1 MKPLLTAL
9 LIGIFFLTACGGT
22 PLQTQTAPASVSNNL
37 TSTPSP
43 TPTRT
48 LIPSATPTASVTPLP
63 TIPTFTPTF
72 DVSTIVT
79 VTPAPKAEC
88 PKENPSLMPSF
99 PIRTDENYFLE
110 NSAEILQYLNDGGE
124 LKKAVERLKKTAPSY
139 SPPIIEDVTGD
150 KIPELVFVDYAVEPK
165 LHVFSCA
172 DGQYRNI
179 SPDISDDL
187 TGYSTAI
194 QAMVNDPNQNGITDI
209 LLITSCSRAL
219 GCTSLFILEWNGSE
233 FTNLTEPREIYVGGA
248 DIKVQDVNNDGILEI
263 IIEEGRGGDYE
274 YFMGFPRRVSTHI
287 YMWNGNKYALQNI
300 RYAEPEYQFQ
310 AIQDADQY
318 VLLKN
323 YDLSLNLYEMAIT
336 DNNLLPYSRE
346 LSKHMEWLFWNPMSI
361 ASATEPAPDST
372 EYPRLAAYA
381 YYRIMLLHLV
391 QGQEAEAS
399 TTYNTLQ
406 QKFGNDPYARPYAE
420 MATAFW
426 EAYHSMQRMYDGCAA
441 AIQYAVEHPEILTPL
456 GSNYHGS
463 QARIYK
469 PEDVCPFR

>member
-1 MKPLLTAL
+1 MKPLLTGL

-48 LIPSATPTASVTPLP
+48 LIPSATPTASITPLP

-72 DVSTIVT
+72 DVSTVVT

-88 PKENPSLMPSF
+88 PKQNPSLKLSFSFNDPNIKPEEKILEFLNNGGSTKTILGALPSF
-99 PIRTDENYFLE
+99 YYPHDVRLE
-110 NSAEILQYLNDGGE
+110 DI
-124 LKKAVERLKKTAPSY
+124 
-139 SPPIIEDVTGD
+139 TGD
-150 KIPELVFVDYAVEPK
+150 GIPELMYVHNSGFRKFYIFTCSGGKYTLFTGNAESIFIEFYGVFDMNSNGLPELIVITR
-165 LHVFSCA
+165 SCT
-172 DGQYRNI
+172 GGGCYR
-179 SPDISDDL
+179 
-187 TGYSTAI
+187 YY
-194 QAMVNDPNQNGITDI
+194 
-209 LLITSCSRAL
+209 
-219 GCTSLFILEWNGSE
+219 ILEWNGETYTDLISE
-233 FTNLTEPREIYVGGA
+233 SDMWVEGVISEKVA
-248 DIKVQDVNNDGILEI
+248 DTNNDGTLELVI
-263 IIEEGRGGDYE
+263 RNV
-274 YFMGFPRRVSTHI
+274 PPTWSVPWRVQVKTLS
-287 YMWNGNKYALQNI
+287 WNGKFFSTQSEEFDQPIY
-300 RYAEPEYQFQ
+300 RFQ
-310 AIQDADQY
+310 AVQDGDLETLLGKYNTALNFYRQVIFQEDLEWWSVERKKYEQA
-318 VLLKN
+318 VLDSSW
-323 YDLSLNLYEMAIT
+323 YGTPTPSVDLSE
-336 DNNLLPYSRE
+336 DP
-346 LSKHMEWLFWNPMSI
+346 
-361 ASATEPAPDST
+361 T

-426 EAYHSMQRMYDGCAA
+426 KAYHSTQRMYDGCAA
-441 AIQYAVEHPEILTPL
+441 AIQYAVEHSEILTPL
-456 GSNYHGS
+456 GSDYHGS